1 MRPGRIRAGVVGTA
15 AAVVVGCAGCAP
27 AVEEAGPPPV
37 DPLTSMLLS
46 ETEVNAIVA
55 PAALTTTFSYR
66 TLFELRAGKAYAP
79 TECLAVEANTMTEVY
94 DGSEFRAV
102 RGVVLDA
109 DDESADLDQGVIQF
123 DNPAAAN
130 AFVDRTVA
138 TWQRCAGGVLTV
150 TDEDPEPWLLSM
162 DEPERDDGV
171 ELVRVR
177 SDTGYVSTHAMRVV
191 GDVVVDVRASHR
203 GVSEHA
209 VALVNAISGRSSL

>member
-1 MRPGRIRAGVVGTA
+1 MEAGRIRVGVVGAA
-15 AAVVVGCAGCAP
+15 AAVAVGCGP

-55 PAALTTTFSYR
+55 PAALTTTYSYR
-66 TLFELRAGKAYAP
+66 KLFELRAGKAYAP
-79 TECLAVEANTMTEVY
+79 AECLAVEANTMTEVY
-94 DGSEFRAV
+94 QGSPYRDV
-102 RGVVLDA
+102 RGAVLDA
-109 DDESADLDQGVIQF
+109 DDESADLDQGVIEF
-123 DNPAAAN
+123 ESPAAAN

-162 DEPERDDGV
+162 DEPQRADGV

-191 GDVVVDVRASHR
+191 GAVVVDVRASHS

-209 VALVNAISGRSSL
+209 VALVNAISGRSRL

>member
-1 MRPGRIRAGVVGTA
+1 MRPGRIRT
-15 AAVVVGCAGCAP
+15 VVVGAAAAMVMAGCGA

-55 PAALTTTFSYR
+55 PAVLTTTFTYR
-66 TLFELRAGKAYAP
+66 KLFALRTGKAYAP
-79 TECLAVEANTMTEVY
+79 AECLAVEANTMSEVY
-94 DGSEFRAV
+94 QGSPYRSV
-102 RGVVLDA
+102 RGAVLDA
-109 DDESADLDQGVIQF
+109 DDESADLDQGVIEF
-123 DNPAAAN
+123 ESSAAAT

-138 TWQRCAGGVLTV
+138 AWQRCAGGVLTV
-150 TDEDPEPWLLSM
+150 TDEDPQPWVLSM
-162 DEPERDDGV
+162 DEPQRDDGV

-191 GDVVVDVRASHR
+191 GDVVVDVRASHE

>member
-1 MRPGRIRAGVVGTA
+1 MGVVGAA
-15 AAVVVGCAGCAP
+15 AAVAVGCSP

-55 PAALTTTFSYR
+55 PAALTTTYSYR
-66 TLFELRAGKAYAP
+66 KLFELRAGKAYAP
-79 TECLAVEANTMTEVY
+79 AECLVVEANTMTEVY
-94 DGSEFRAV
+94 QGSPYRDV
-102 RGVVLDA
+102 RGAVLDA

-123 DNPAAAN
+123 ETPAAAN

-162 DEPERDDGV
+162 DEPQRADGV

-191 GDVVVDVRASHR
+191 GAVVVDVRASHS